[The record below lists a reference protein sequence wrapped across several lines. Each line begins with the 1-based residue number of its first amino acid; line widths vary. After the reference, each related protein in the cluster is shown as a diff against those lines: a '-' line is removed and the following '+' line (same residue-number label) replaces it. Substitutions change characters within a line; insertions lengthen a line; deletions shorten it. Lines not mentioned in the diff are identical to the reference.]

1 MTHMH
6 VDYARLF
13 RVGWRNWF
21 LLAGVSVLTT
31 IGLASA
37 IVPLAQ
43 ARIPHLWPWANT
55 DLVLLAGLS
64 VATLAFALYLTV
76 QQRQLE
82 ALRQQIVLLQ
92 REELEHARASA
103 EVVARINA
111 QLTREISERVMAQEN
126 LGKLNETLEQR
137 VAERSEAAEKRA
149 HELQD
154 VSRSLEDRNR
164 RLIELYRTA
173 HQFVD
178 NVSHEFRTPLTVI
191 KEYTSAL
198 QEGCVGD
205 ISAEQHEYLGVILHR
220 VEDLTVMV
228 NDMLDISKIESD
240 ILRMV
245 RKPSRLQDVFERV
258 RTTLERKAAATHVT
272 LELQDC
278 SGLPTVFCDPEKVAR
293 VLVNLVVN
301 ALKFTD
307 DGGLVQV
314 SARHDEAESMVVVD
328 VTDNGRGIAPENL
341 EVIFERFKQV
351 DQGSRSAA
359 KGFGLG
365 LNIVRELVHLNLG
378 EISVESQV
386 GYGSTFRFTLP
397 VDDPAVLMRQYFRT
411 MRLFRHAGN
420 QVSLL
425 TLSVPPDVAPEAQHE
440 IHNVLMDQVR
450 RGDVLFHPRSAE
462 WLLVASVPDAG
473 VPRLV
478 ARFEEVYAQA
488 YYGPQRAPLPPLRIE
503 AKGTFDVTR
512 DAHTLIDLFKALYR
526 RGTAPGA

>member
-1 MTHMH
+1 MTQMH

-13 RVGWRNWF
+13 RVGWRYWF

-37 IVPLAQ
+37 IVPLAE
-43 ARIPHLWPWANT
+43 ARITHLWPWANT

-64 VATLAFALYLTV
+64 IATLAFAIYLTV
-76 QQRQLE
+76 QRRQLE
-82 ALRQQIVLLQ
+82 NLRQQLMLLQ
-92 REELEHARASA
+92 REDLERARASA
-103 EVVARINA
+103 DVVARINA
-111 QLTREISERVMAQEN
+111 ELTREISERVIAQEN
-126 LGKLNETLEQR
+126 LGKLNEMLEQR

-164 RLIELYRTA
+164 RLIELYHTA

-205 ISAEQHEYLGVILHR
+205 INTEQHEYLGVILHR
-220 VEDLTVMV
+220 VEDLSVMV
-228 NDMLDISKIESD
+228 NDLLDISKIESD
-240 ILRMV
+240 ILRMM
-245 RKPSRLQDVFERV
+245 RRPSRLQDVFERV
-258 RTTLERKAAATHVT
+258 RTTLERKAAATGVA
-272 LELQDC
+272 LEVQDC

-307 DGGLVQV
+307 AGGRVGV
-314 SARHDEAESMVVVD
+314 SAWLDEAESMVVVD

-341 EVIFERFKQV
+341 EIIFERFKQV
-351 DQGSRSAA
+351 DQGARSTA

-378 EISVESQV
+378 DVAVQSQL
-386 GYGSTFRFTLP
+386 GHGSTFRFTLP
-397 VDDPAVLMRQYFRT
+397 VDEPAVLMRQYFRT
-411 MRLFRHAGN
+411 MRQFRHAGN

-425 TLSVPPDVAPEAQHE
+425 TLTGSSEVAPEVRHE
-440 IHNVLMDQVR
+440 IHSVLMDQVR
-450 RGDVLFHPRSAE
+450 RGDVLFHPRDAE
-462 WLLVASVPDAG
+462 WLLVASVADAG

-503 AKGTFDVTR
+503 AKGTFDATR
-512 DAHTLIDLFKALYR
+512 DARTLIDLFKALYR
-526 RGTAPGA
+526 RAPVRPA

>member
-1 MTHMH
+1 MTHLH

-37 IVPLAQ
+37 IVPLAE
-43 ARIPHLWPWANT
+43 ARTHLWPWANT

-64 VATLAFALYLTV
+64 IATLTFAVYLTV
-76 QQRQLE
+76 QQQQLE
-82 ALRQQIVLLQ
+82 TLRQQLLLLQ
-92 REELEHARASA
+92 REEMERARASA
-103 EVVARINA
+103 DAVARINA
-111 QLTREISERVMAQEN
+111 ELTREISERVLAQEN
-126 LGKLNETLEQR
+126 LNKLNATLEER

-164 RLIELYRTA
+164 RLVELYRTA

-220 VEDLTVMV
+220 VEDLSVMV
-228 NDMLDISKIESD
+228 NDLLDISKIESD

-258 RTTLERKAAATHVT
+258 RTTLERKAAATGVA
-272 LELQDC
+272 LEVHDC

-307 DGGLVQV
+307 AGGRVRV
-314 SARHDEAESMVVVD
+314 SAQHDAAESMVVVE

-341 EVIFERFKQV
+341 EIIFERFKQV
-351 DQGSRSAA
+351 DQGARSTA

-378 EISVESQV
+378 DIAVHSQV
-386 GYGSTFRFTLP
+386 GHGSTFRFTLP
-397 VDDPAVLMRQYFRT
+397 VDEPAVLMRQYFRT
-411 MRLFRHAGN
+411 MRQFRHAGN

-425 TLSVPPDVAPEAQHE
+425 TLAVSDVAPEVQHE
-440 IHNVLMDQVR
+440 IHSVLMDQVR
-450 RGDVLFHPRSAE
+450 RGDVLFHPRDSE
-462 WLLVASVPDAG
+462 WLLVASVADAG

-488 YYGPQRAPLPPLRIE
+488 YYGPLRVPLPPLRIE
-503 AKGTFDVTR
+503 VKGTFDVTR
-512 DAHTLIDLFKALYR
+512 DARALIDLFKALYR
-526 RGTAPGA
+526 RAPVRGA